1 MSEGEKRLQIC
12 DYLGYFSGNLNVF
25 RTMIDTEPFLIIIF
39 LQFALSEACLLMIRI
54 TDSPTLYIVDQRRK
68 NWKRCPCC
76 NYRSTSVIFFFL
88 RSEIL
93 AFVTDV

>member
-25 RTMIDTEPFLIIIF
+25 RTMIDTEPFLILIF

-68 NWKRCPCC
+68 NCKRCPGH
-76 NYRSTSVIFFFL
+76 SLVVSH
-88 RSEIL
+88 
-93 AFVTDV
+93 